1 MIQIQD
7 QAVGLRRLISQRAVD
22 GGVLG
27 ITPNL
32 RMGTWVVSVVSGTP
46 QSGKT
51 TIATNLCALLGQTGR
66 HVVLVDGNVSP
77 QTCSRLLGAEPRY
90 SLEDL
95 LADRHD
101 LSEILV
107 SGAAG
112 IRVLSGGARILAL
125 KRLSPQGQRDVIERL
140 RTLEVLADVVFID
153 TGAAGSTDTLAYA
166 LSADIVLAIALPQ
179 RESLLSTYSLV
190 KRLLLQRA
198 DLQIGWVMNRCTSL
212 VQAQK
217 IGRQVERL
225 LSPQF
230 AGRVRLLG
238 SIMEDNIVSTA
249 AEQNTCFW
257 LSWPDSVAAK
267 GLSALAAELRT
278 RIMPY
283 PGAGRGLNAF
293 LARLSDHLRPPALLP
308 IPKEEEQPWLVA

>member
-1 MIQIQD
+1 MIQVQD

-27 ITPNL
+27 VTPNL

-66 HVVLVDGNVSP
+66 HVVLVDGNVSA

-112 IRVLSGGARILAL
+112 IRVLPGGARILAL

-153 TGAAGSTDTLAYA
+153 TGAAASTDTLAYA
-166 LSADIVLAIALPQ
+166 LSSDIVLAIALPQ

-212 VQAQK
+212 AQAQK
-217 IGRQVERL
+217 IGKQVEQL
-225 LSPQF
+225 LSRQF
-230 AGRVRLLG
+230 ADRVRLLG
-238 SIMEDNIVSTA
+238 SIMEDNIVSSA